1 MKYQKPTDSEL
12 GILQILWE
20 NGEAS
25 VRKVNEQLNE
35 QNTSDKEIGY
45 TTTLK
50 LMQIMLN
57 KNLVNRNTD
66 SRTHIY
72 SAAISE
78 SETQGKLLDQFVDA
92 TFRGSAMKLVMQALG
107 NHKASSE
114 ELDEIK
120 ALINKIEKGDSENK
134 TLKKM

>member
-12 GILQILWE
+12 AILQILWE
-20 NGEAS
+20 NGESS
-25 VRKVNEQLNE
+25 VREVNDQLND
-35 QNTSDKEIGY
+35 QNTSGKEIGY

-50 LMQIMLN
+50 LMQIMLD
-57 KNLVNRNTD
+57 KNLVSRNTD

-120 ALINKIEKGDSENK
+120 ALIDKIEKGS
-134 TLKKM
+134 

>member
-20 NGEAS
+20 NGESS
-25 VRKVNEQLNE
+25 VREVNDQLNE
-35 QNTSDKEIGY
+35 QNTSGKEIGY

-50 LMQIMLN
+50 LLQIMLD
-57 KNLVNRNTD
+57 KNLVSRNTD

-72 SAAISE
+72 SAAINE

-92 TFRGSAMKLVMQALG
+92 TFRGAAMKLVMQALG

-114 ELDEIK
+114 ELNEIK
-120 ALINKIEKGDSENK
+120 ALIDKIEKEG
-134 TLKKM
+134 

>member
-50 LMQIMLN
+50 LMQIMLD
-57 KNLVNRNTD
+57 KNLVSRNTD

-120 ALINKIEKGDSENK
+120 ALINKIEKGD
-134 TLKKM
+134 

>member
-1 MKYQKPTDSEL
+1 MWKTTTTMKYQKPTDSEL
-12 GILQILWE
+12 AILQILWE

-25 VRKVNEQLNE
+25 VRTVNEQLNDQSTTE
-35 QNTSDKEIGY
+35 KEIGY

-50 LMQIMLN
+50 LMQIMLD
-57 KNLVNRNTD
+57 KNLVSRNTE

-120 ALINKIEKGDSENK
+120 ALIDKIENDGK
-134 TLKKM
+134 